1 MRTVNAEMALVALQT
16 SFYTSSMSDVVV
28 SIRAARPSDATS
40 LAALH
45 DISWR
50 EAYRGVIPG
59 VALERMIAY
68 RGPVWWQKAANRTRS
83 LIVLDLGDRIA
94 GYATFG
100 ASRSLAMPQQGEI
113 DELYLNPLFQGLGL
127 GTRLF
132 ATARRELS
140 AHRRK
145 GLIVWSLQDNE
156 RACRFYERLGG
167 RPQATENISVGGVPL
182 VRVAYVFP

>member
-1 MRTVNAEMALVALQT
+1 MSLVAFST
-16 SFYTSSMSDVVV
+16 SFYTQLMNEVVV
-28 SIRAARPSDATS
+28 SIRSARPSDAQS
-40 LAALH
+40 LAAIH
-45 DISWR
+45 DVSWR

-68 RGPVWWQKAANRTRS
+68 RGPAWWQKAANRTRS

-100 ASRSLAMPQQGEI
+100 ASRSLSLPQQGEI
-113 DELYLNPLFQGLGL
+113 DELYLDPLFQGLGL

-132 ATARRELS
+132 ATARREL
-140 AHRRK
+140 AMHRRK
-145 GLIVWSLQDNE
+145 GLVVWCLRDNE
-156 RACRFYERLGG
+156 RACGFYERLGG
-167 RPQATENISVGGVPL
+167 RLETTENIVVGDAPL